1 MRRVIALGLALF
13 AVALLGSALA
23 SSAFG
28 AKLPMTILFLATET
42 YPVKIESLPVEPNTI
57 PWKFENAAGEFKG
70 EGFLLEAE
78 LTKAGNG
85 NVAEKLGTFDLLF
98 LKVKNGTGEVCTSTG
113 EKNAGEVLVDGFLK
127 LVHDINATS
136 GLGILFEWLEVTSEC
151 LPSKSASHIK
161 GNQVGLLRP
170 VGTGEVTTGEV
181 FVHCSATTIGE
192 PLETEW
198 WDEEEVKHGGKL
210 EANFGSGFKRAC
222 LDVGNE
228 NEWIRYDMNKMIEMM
243 F

>member
-1 MRRVIALGLALF
+1 MALGLALF

-28 AKLPMTILFLATET
+28 AKLPMTILFLGTET
-42 YPVKIESLPVEPNTI
+42 YPVKITSLPVEPNTI
-57 PWKFENAAGEFKG
+57 PGELVNPAGELES

-85 NVAEKLGTFDLLF
+85 SSAETLGTFDALL
-98 LKVKNGTGEVCTSTG
+98 LHEKKGTETCTGAG
-113 EKNAGEVLVDGFLK
+113 EKSAGEVLVPGTLK
-127 LVHDINATS
+127 LVHDVSKTE
-136 GLGILFEWLEVTSEC
+136 GLGILYEPAEVVIEC
-151 LPSKSASHIK
+151 LPAKTVIHIK

-170 VGTGEVTTGEV
+170 VGTGEVTTDE
-181 FVHCSATTIGE
+181 FFLHCSTTVTGE
-192 PLETEW
+192 PFETKW
-198 WDEEEVKHGGKL
+198 WDEEEVEHTGKL

-222 LDVGNE
+222 KDVGKE
-228 NEWIRYDMNKMIEMM
+228 GEWIKFDTSKMIEMM